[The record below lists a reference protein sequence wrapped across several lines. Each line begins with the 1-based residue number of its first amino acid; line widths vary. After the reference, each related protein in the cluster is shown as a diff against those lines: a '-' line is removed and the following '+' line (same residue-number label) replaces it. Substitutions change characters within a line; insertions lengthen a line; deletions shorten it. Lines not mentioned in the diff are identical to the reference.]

1 MARDYDTKV
10 HKFRTSLFGFNR
22 KDVVHYLER
31 LNTAALND
39 REQLL
44 RTHRDAEQMYSDLV
58 RLNAEKKELTEKNTA
73 QMEELATLKEKLK
86 ERRAEIAA
94 LSNRVSALQA
104 ELEAAASSA
113 DKQDSLPA
121 DKEPNRD
128 VPQTEPVS
136 EDKKATLEEEAF
148 SELKKEYEKL
158 CTVSGEWKR
167 KAEKYDALR
176 ARFPLFLRKN

>member
-22 KDVVHYLER
+22 KDVVHYLEK

-86 ERRAEIAA
+86 ITRNTLRAG
-94 LSNRVSALQA
+94 
-104 ELEAAASSA
+104 
-113 DKQDSLPA
+113 KLPA
-121 DKEPNRD
+121 PFLFYIFLLHFPN
-128 VPQTEPVS
+128 
-136 EDKKATLEEEAF
+136 
-148 SELKKEYEKL
+148 
-158 CTVSGEWKR
+158 KR
-167 KAEKYDALR
+167 CNIHIYLM
-176 ARFPLFLRKN
+176 